1 MLKELKSLWA
11 DLAGGD
17 TPAAFDESDYR
28 VAAAALLVHVASL
41 DGDLSDADRHKLRE
55 LLQTRFELDAER
67 TDELIDAAIA
77 ADHDAVDFYGFTH
90 VLMRALDEVGRRRMV
105 EMMWEM
111 VYVDGSVN
119 EFEDNVMWRV
129 ADLLGVSGRERIE
142 LRRRVTGADGGE
154 QGA

>member
-11 DLAGGD
+11 DLAGSD

-41 DGDLSDADRHKLRE
+41 DGDLSEADRNKLRE

-67 TDELIDAAIA
+67 TDELIEAAIA

-90 VLMRALDEVGRRRMV
+90 VLMRALDEAGRRRMV
-105 EMMWEM
+105 EMMWQM

-129 ADLLGVSGRERIE
+129 ADLLGVSSRERIE

-154 QGA
+154 